1 MAGVD
6 NKRPRTLLNES
17 QQSSSRIEL
26 DVGGSRYAT
35 TIATLSSCPGM
46 LSAMFSPRHSVVV
59 ESDGSVFIDRNG
71 PLFAHVL
78 EFLRNGS
85 RWTPPTSVDHSALL
99 NEAEYFGLQPMI
111 EKLNPP
117 PAISIQFQNTQRVGS
132 VLALVDPEK
141 EGEAL
146 FRPAN
151 QDSFSFGMQL
161 LVDEQLVFITLID
174 TSSAQERSWT
184 FLTDRGSLRSNDNGE
199 AYLAFGPRPHAR
211 ITDDDK
217 NPWIVKAGD
226 TIRLHY
232 LRGPPSRLYYTHN
245 DVSSDEQI
253 YLNGDGPPVSLVGE
267 DSLPPDGDF
276 VKPPTPL

>member
-6 NKRPRTLLNES
+6 NKRPRALLNES

-99 NEAEYFGLQPMI
+99 DASSLLGIAAGMGML
-111 EKLNPP
+111 L
-117 PAISIQFQNTQRVGS
+117 PAFLVPDLAF
-132 VLALVDPEK
+132 LAL
-141 EGEAL
+141 
-146 FRPAN
+146 PA
-151 QDSFSFGMQL
+151 GLVL
-161 LVDEQLVFITLID
+161 LP
-174 TSSAQERSWT
+174 
-184 FLTDRGSLRSNDNGE
+184 SL
-199 AYLAFGPRPHAR
+199 
-211 ITDDDK
+211 
-217 NPWIVKAGD
+217 
-226 TIRLHY
+226 
-232 LRGPPSRLYYTHN
+232 LYGTH
-245 DVSSDEQI
+245 
-253 YLNGDGPPVSLVGE
+253 
-267 DSLPPDGDF
+267 
-276 VKPPTPL
+276 